1 MPSLSHNLSVSCL
14 LRPGAPDETSVGIPE
29 VQLAV
34 VVIPLAPVNPDISSR
49 PGVTATTDMAVLL
62 SEL

>member
-34 VVIPLAPVNPDISSR
+34 VVIPLAPFSR
-49 PGVTATTDMAVLL
+49 PDGKAV
-62 SEL
+62 SEKVCPARAERSTS